1 MRRLLRGARVW
12 REVFILVALAAG
24 YLPWMLYLHRTVFT
38 FYTIAFEPY
47 LILAL
52 TAALGMLLGTAAD
65 PESRRRAGIR
75 SVGVFLGV
83 CVVLSMFFLPIWTAM
98 PVPDWFFRSH
108 LWLPTWL

>member
-1 MRRLLRGARVW
+1 
-12 REVFILVALAAG
+12 
-24 YLPWMLYLHRTVFT
+24 VFT

-65 PESRRRAGIR
+65 PERRRTAGLQ
-75 SVGVFLGV
+75 SVGIFLGV
-83 CVVLSMFFLPIWTAM
+83 CVALSAFFFPIWTAM
-98 PVPDWFFRSH
+98 SIPDWFFRIH